1 MLKSAAYYFL
11 HEQAV
16 LLSYCAEEGDIPQ
29 SPLWVPEFKK
39 KKQKTIINTV
49 DDKKIN
55 CYDN

>member
-39 KKQKTIINTV
+39 KTKNHH
-49 DDKKIN
+49 
-55 CYDN
+55 